1 MKYYILTTHLNVDNI
16 ITSESISPY
25 SYYLKRNFGYKS
37 FEKICDYYPNESIVL
52 YKQICNIQI
61 NDIER
66 ENHPM
71 VIEIEDDKQLS
82 DLKEIANN
90 VSLCN
95 KTIRIT
101 PWNCKF
107 LFFTQKA
114 MILAKMK
121 CEDSKCNKLH
131 SHFIFDLV
139 NQTEISNFDIS
150 FYDERNSNSDISID
164 NIDAENRLNR
174 KKGLIY
180 GYVLGKILS
189 MKPETAVLLSIQK
202 EIYNYVAALQN
213 SSKADFYI
221 EKIKELDNAY
231 KEKDRNVI
239 NLKSLYNEEFDQN
252 TQEKLKKYNSEK
264 HLKVN
269 FAKYHKIPFREE
281 SCEFHNLEKY
291 NQEVMY
297 YTENEIKKDKISL
310 KDIQTKDLKD
320 LNNSTFGASLFNHLL
335 KKFFL
340 SGDIS
345 IEDIRMKKFDK
356 YKEIASEVIS
366 FTSLKPED
374 LEAEYLT
381 GFLKNIFKSE
391 EFDPTKSQNEELKAI
406 VAFLSKGADYEE
418 LIKYMEKY
426 AMTNYDYVLGFWGA
440 TTGYVDMSRSI
451 LRPII
456 SDKNLFCE
464 FYKKVQEVL
473 FGEKIEFSE
482 FPIKTNIGTS
492 QRFYKETKKTIVT
505 VDSNTTGSQI
515 SNNSLKENTNVVTD
529 SVVANRKT
537 LLPQCLKDLFNSSE
551 FKSLP
556 PEAQIWYKKESLSLW
571 EGKND
576 KSLKNAI
583 QNLSKKCP
591 YPQTTE
597 TWDKCVKM
605 LDAKKKSK
613 KNNTE
618 ESSLDMFEKDHTIV
632 KLECSRGLDNT
643 KLRQLIYYYDCAK
656 KKHPN
661 NKEELIRYFI
671 SLCKKEGR
679 GEIKS
684 SYEALNG
691 YFTDEVAK
699 KYEEELRNKIDIY
712 DNI

>member
-37 FEKICDYYPNESIVL
+37 FEKICDNYPNESIVL

-90 VSLCN
+90 VLLCN

-164 NIDAENRLNR
+164 NIIDAENHLNR

-221 EKIKELDNAY
+221 EKIKELDNTY
-231 KEKDRNVI
+231 KGKDRNVI

-366 FTSLKPED
+366 FMSLKPED
-374 LEAEYLT
+374 LEGEYLT

-426 AMTNYDYVLGFWGA
+426 AMTNYNYVLGFWGA

-492 QRFYKETKKTIVT
+492 QGIYKETKKTVVT
-505 VDSNTTGSQI
+505 EDSNITRNQI

-529 SVVANRKT
+529 SVAANKQT
-537 LLPQCLKDLFNSSE
+537 LLPQCLKDIFNSSE

-556 PEAQIWYKKESLSLW
+556 LEAQDWYKKESLSLW
-571 EGKND
+571 KGKND
-576 KSLKNAI
+576 KTFKNEMKE
-583 QNLSKKCP
+583 LSEKCP
-591 YPQTTE
+591 ISKTKGK
-597 TWDKCVKM
+597 WDKCVKS
-605 LDAKKKSK
+605 LDAKKS
-613 KNNTE
+613 NTNIG
-618 ESSLDMFEKDHTIV
+618 LNLFDQGHIIV
-632 KLECSRGLDNT
+632 ELECSKGLDHT
-643 KLRQLIYYYDCAK
+643 KLKQLIYYYDCAEK
-656 KKHPN
+656 QHPN
-661 NKEELIRYFI
+661 DKKEMIRHFI
-671 SLCKKEGR
+671 CLCKKEGR

-699 KYEEELRNKIDIY
+699 KYEEELRNKIGIY

>member
-1 MKYYILTTHLNVDNI
+1 MKYYILTSHLNVDNI
-16 ITSESISPY
+16 VTSESISPY

-37 FEKICDYYPNESIVL
+37 FEKICDNYPNESIVL

-90 VSLCN
+90 VLLCN
-95 KTIRIT
+95 RTIRIT

-121 CEDSKCNKLH
+121 CDDSKCNKLY
-131 SHFIFDLV
+131 SHFIFELV
-139 NQTEISNFDIS
+139 NQSEISNFDIS

-164 NIDAENRLNR
+164 NVDAENHLNR

-189 MKPETAVLLSIQK
+189 MKPETAALLSIQK

-221 EKIKELDNAY
+221 EKIKELDKTY

-239 NLKSLYNEEFDQN
+239 NLKSLFDNEFDQN

-264 HLKVN
+264 YLKVN

-291 NQEVMY
+291 NHEVMY

-310 KDIQTKDLKD
+310 NDIQTKDLMD
-320 LNNSTFGASLFNHLL
+320 LNNSTFDASLFNHLL
-335 KKFFL
+335 KNFFL
-340 SGDIS
+340 IGDIS

-356 YKEIASEVIS
+356 YKEIASEVKS
-366 FTSLKPED
+366 FMLLKPED
-374 LEAEYLT
+374 FETEYLT

-492 QRFYKETKKTIVT
+492 QGIYKETKKTVVT
-505 VDSNTTGSQI
+505 EDSNIIGNQI

-529 SVVANRKT
+529 SVVANKQT
-537 LLPQCLKDLFNSSE
+537 PIPSCLKDLFNSLE

-556 PEAQIWYKKESLSLW
+556 LEAQDWYKKESLSLW
-571 EGKND
+571 KGKND
-576 KSLKNAI
+576 KTFKNEMKELYEKCPISKTKIKWKNAI
-583 QNLSKKCP
+583 KILSQEPNIKENTNLFSDS
-591 YPQTTE
+591 TTGYFLQ
-597 TWDKCVKM
+597 DYDFLC
-605 LDAKKKSK
+605 
-613 KNNTE
+613 NNDE
-618 ESSLDMFEKDHTIV
+618 FRNLVSSNKDWEKDLKWFIEAHDPKHRDYIKYYSDKPKDNETIINQFV
-632 KLECSRGLDNT
+632 HLKKDTYIKTESFL
-643 KLRQLIYYYDCAK
+643 KKIYL
-656 KKHPN
+656 
-661 NKEELIRYFI
+661 NKQ
-671 SLCKKEGR
+671 
-679 GEIKS
+679 
-684 SYEALNG
+684 
-691 YFTDEVAK
+691 
-699 KYEEELRNKIDIY
+699 
-712 DNI
+712 